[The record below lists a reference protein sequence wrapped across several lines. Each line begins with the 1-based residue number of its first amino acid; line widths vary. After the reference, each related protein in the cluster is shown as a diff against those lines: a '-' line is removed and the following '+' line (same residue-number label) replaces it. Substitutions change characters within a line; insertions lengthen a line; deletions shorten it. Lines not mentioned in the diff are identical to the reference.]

1 MLPLWAVLNPKV
13 SPTSSLICY
22 CTMDN
27 NVTMAFVLT
36 ILAGLSTGIGSLIA
50 FFIRDKSIKLLSFS
64 MGLAGGVMLY
74 LSFMEMLP
82 HATHGIS
89 KTLAHPHDGSWY
101 ALGAFFTGM
110 LLVAAIDRLTPHQ
123 HGPQE
128 DLLSTGE
135 EFKEQQEKKRL
146 LRVGT
151 MTAVALAIHNFP
163 EGVAT
168 FVAALEDPHLGVAI
182 AIAIALHN
190 IPEGI
195 AVSMPIYYATG
206 DRKKAFWYSFGS
218 GLVEPLGAIVG
229 YFLLYAY
236 LTPFVMGMLMAG
248 VAGIMVFISLD
259 QLLPAAHEYDDHRL
273 TIYGV
278 VLGMLLMAVSLNILV
293 SHHAHVH

>member
-1 MLPLWAVLNPKV
+1 MNQH
-13 SPTSSLICY
+13 
-22 CTMDN
+22 
-27 NVTMAFVLT
+27 VTMAFVLT

-50 FFIRDKSIKLLSFS
+50 FFIRDKSVKLLSFS

-82 HATHGIS
+82 HAIHSIGE
-89 KTLAHPHDGSWY
+89 TLPHAHDGNWY
-101 ALGAFFTGM
+101 ALMAFFTGM
-110 LLVAAIDRLTPHQ
+110 ALVAAIDKLTPHQ

-128 DLLSTGE
+128 GLLDAE
-135 EFKEQQEKKRL
+135 EQQHKEKKRL

-168 FVAALEDPHLGVAI
+168 FVASLEDPHLGVAI
-182 AIAIALHN
+182 AVAIALHN

-218 GLVEPLGAIVG
+218 GLVEPLGAILG
-229 YFLLYAY
+229 YFLLSAY
-236 LTPFVMGMLMAG
+236 LTPFIMGLLMAG

-259 QLLPAAHEYDDHRL
+259 QLLPAAHEYDDHRWA
-273 TIYGV
+273 IYGV

>member
-1 MLPLWAVLNPKV
+1 
-13 SPTSSLICY
+13 
-22 CTMDN
+22 MDHH
-27 NVTMAFVLT
+27 VTTAFTLT

-50 FFIRDKSIKLLSFS
+50 FFIRDKSVKLLAFS
-64 MGLAGGVMLY
+64 MGLAGGVMIY

-82 HATHGIS
+82 HAIHGIGE
-89 KTLAHPHDGSWY
+89 TLEHDHDANWY
-101 ALGAFFTGM
+101 ALAAFFIGM
-110 LLVAAIDRLTPHQ
+110 GIVGFIDRLTPHQ

-128 DLLSTGE
+128 DTLDEVQSV
-135 EFKEQQEKKRL
+135 QEKRRL

-151 MTAVALAIHNFP
+151 LTALALAIHNFP

-182 AIAIALHN
+182 AVAIALHN

-206 DRKKAFWYSFGS
+206 DRKKAFLYSFGS

-229 YFLLYAY
+229 YFLLSAY

-273 TIYGV
+273 SIYGV
-278 VLGMLLMAVSLNILV
+278 VCGMFLMAVSLNILV
-293 SHHAHVH
+293 GHHAHAH